1 MLDSNVSEAKRG
13 PHRKER
19 NNRRKPRSN
28 NDNVDFAPANLF
40 QKVVK
45 RAHVPML
52 GPSSKVMKFGRDAFQ
67 MGEVVFCKHP
77 ENGQP
82 CLGKITA
89 NLGRGK
95 YSIVFFKDQESEFV
109 GVPAQHMYPACQSV
123 DFTEDDFVRAFF
135 KKNNQWMKATVSE
148 LDENN
153 DTRCKIKF
161 NSLDNEFDA
170 SFYHLKP
177 EMCPGDACFALWG
190 RTGAFLPAT
199 VEENNEQNTYM
210 IQFKSIDKLFP
221 ARADNLIPVKS
232 FEVDEKVFAFWARD
246 GKFYPAT
253 VREITDEYMVKV
265 QFDKLE
271 KMFDM
276 PTYQIRYAEN

>member
-1 MLDSNVSEAKRG
+1 MTETREAKAGENTREKR
-13 PHRKER
+13 P
-19 NNRRKPRSN
+19 RRKSRNN
-28 NDNVDFAPANLF
+28 NDNVEIAGPQLF
-40 QKVVK
+40 KKIKK
-45 RAHVPML
+45 RSYTPML
-52 GPSSKVMKFGRDAFQ
+52 GPSSKVMKFGREAFNI
-67 MGEVVFCKHP
+67 GEVVFSKHP

-82 CLGKITA
+82 SLGKITA

-95 YSIVFFKDQESEFV
+95 YSIVFFKDQESEFI
-109 GVPAQHMYPACQSV
+109 GVPAQHMYPASQSV
-123 DFTEDDFVRAFF
+123 DFTEDDDVRAFF
-135 KKNNQWMKATVSE
+135 KKNNQWMKATISE

-153 DTRCKIKF
+153 DTRCKVKF
-161 NSLDNEFDA
+161 DNLDNEFDA

-177 EMCPGDACFALWG
+177 EMCPGDSCFALWG

-199 VEENNEQNTYM
+199 VEENSEQNSYM

-232 FEVDEKVFAFWARD
+232 FEIDEKVFAFWARD
-246 GKFYPAT
+246 GRFYPAT
-253 VREITDEYMVKV
+253 VREIIDEYMVKV

-276 PTYQIRYAEN
+276 PTYQIRYSEN